1 MKKSELIE
9 IIRKAVRL
17 ELSESLPNIVS
28 EVVKK
33 IDNTDTDP
41 LSITKK
47 VLKKE
52 ASVTSNKKTLKSLS
66 KNPLLNQALNETIGG
81 VPHEGNLVSG
91 YEEKNQIT
99 DFNGNSHSVDDLP
112 DHVSNALNRDYSDL
126 INAVNKKKGV
136 NTVGKWSTSRYNYPL
151 YKRWTRWFF

>member
-9 IIRKAVRL
+9 VIRKAVRL
-17 ELSESLPNIVS
+17 ELSESLPKIIG

-41 LSITKK
+41 VSITKK
-47 VLKKE
+47 VLKRE
-52 ASVTSNKKTLKSLS
+52 ASVTSSKKPLKTLS

-81 VPHEGNLVSG
+81 VPQEGKVASG
-91 YEEKNQIT
+91 YEEANQIT
-99 DFNGNSHSVDDLP
+99 DFNGNTHSVDELP

-126 INAVNKKKGV
+126 LKAVNKKKGV
-136 NTVGKWSTSRYNYPL
+136 NTLG
-151 YKRWTRWFF
+151 

>member
-17 ELSESLPNIVS
+17 ELNESLPKLIG

-33 IDNTDTDP
+33 TETDDSDP
-41 LSITKK
+41 VSITKR
-47 VLKKE
+47 VLKRE
-52 ASVTSNKKTLKSLS
+52 ASVTTNKKPIKSLS

-81 VPHEGNLVSG
+81 IPQEGNLVSG
-91 YEEKNQIT
+91 YEDTSQIT
-99 DFNGNSHSVDDLP
+99 DFQGNTHAVDELP

-126 INAVNKKKGV
+126 LKAVNKKKGI
-136 NTVGKWSTSRYNYPL
+136 NTVG
-151 YKRWTRWFF
+151 